1 MNSVYH
7 RDFDAELEDEARAA
21 ARALAAVY
29 TPDDL
34 SAAAESAARIAHE
47 RGLAEGHAAGEAE
60 ALGRIEARRAAALE
74 ALVPRL
80 DRMLAD
86 RLAHRAALEG
96 QLLDFALSVCERVFP
111 EFIAQRSAAAAAEEI
126 RRLIGLALGRPRL
139 RIRLSP
145 ATRDLMAPELQ
156 ALTAE
161 RLGAQQTE
169 IVADPSLAP
178 GNAHVSWE
186 DGFAEYSYADVC
198 DAILDALKDAAAL
211 LAPTSGAS
219 PANASASASETSST
233 KKAT

>member
-7 RDFDAELEDEARAA
+7 RDFDAELEEEARAA
-21 ARALAAVY
+21 ARARAAIY
-29 TPDDL
+29 TSDDL

-60 ALGRIEARRAAALE
+60 ALARIEARRAAALE
-74 ALVPRL
+74 ALAPKL

-111 EFIAQRSAAAAAEEI
+111 EFIAQRSATAAAEEI

-145 ATRDLMAPELQ
+145 VTRDLMAPELE
-156 ALTAE
+156 ALTAG
-161 RLGAQQTE
+161 RLGADQTE

-198 DAILDALKDAAAL
+198 DAILDALRDAAAL
-211 LAPTSGAS
+211 LAPATGGA
-219 PANASASASETSST
+219 ASATETTLS